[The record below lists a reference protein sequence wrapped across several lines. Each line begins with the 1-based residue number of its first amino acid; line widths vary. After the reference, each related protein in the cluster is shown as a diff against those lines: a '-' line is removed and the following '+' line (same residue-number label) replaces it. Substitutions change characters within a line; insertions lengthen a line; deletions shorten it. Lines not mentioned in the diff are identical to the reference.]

1 MIRFL
6 LRSRNKCVLPSKK
19 KKNKTFQPRTSE
31 KTNLTK
37 FHRKKNPQ
45 KRGGAM
51 CGEKGIPHCVN
62 ILPNKNELSPF
73 ACHALQQKPH
83 IVSAF
88 AVQPFLEHS
97 LVRVCAAFK
106 DEAAKTIDQKYSKL
120 HRTS

>member
-1 MIRFL
+1 
-6 LRSRNKCVLPSKK
+6 
-19 KKNKTFQPRTSE
+19 
-31 KTNLTK
+31 
-37 FHRKKNPQ
+37 
-45 KRGGAM
+45 M

-120 HRTS
+120 HRTSWKIHDIGFLSFFFLV